1 MIPII
6 IIKHFYSEY
15 IFSRDFWY
23 SEKSIRDTSLSDP
36 CFYNFIWI
44 IFWIVIPLKIRDCSV
59 WIYWIFSGNL
69 NYNRINSWIKDIL
82 CLISLLKSDSNLI
95 SVLRETDHKIIKL
108 WKRINYL
115 KPNSLFYILTKW
127 GIL

>member
-36 CFYNFIWI
+36 SFYNFIWI
-44 IFWIVIPLKIRDCSV
+44 IFWIVIPLKIRDCTI
-59 WIYWIFSGNL
+59 WIHWIFSSNL
-69 NYNRINSWIKDIL
+69 NYDRINSWIKDIL

-95 SVLRETDHKIIKL
+95 SILRETDHKIIKP
-108 WKRINYL
+108 WKCINYL

-127 GIL
+127 CIL

>member
-6 IIKHFYSEY
+6 IIKHFYSKY

-23 SEKSIRDTSLSDP
+23 SEKSIRYTSLSNP
-36 CFYNFIWI
+36 RFYNFIWI

-59 WIYWIFSGNL
+59 WIHWIFSGNL
-69 NYNRINSWIKDIL
+69 NYDRINSWIKDIL

-95 SVLRETDHKIIKL
+95 SILRETYHKIIKS

-115 KPNSLFYILTKW
+115 KPNFLFYILTKW
-127 GIL
+127 CIL

>member
-6 IIKHFYSEY
+6 IIKHFYSEH

-23 SEKSIRDTSLSDP
+23 SEKSIWDTSLSDP
-36 CFYNFIWI
+36 GFYNFIWI
-44 IFWIVIPLKIRDCSV
+44 IFWIIIPLKIRDCSV
-59 WIYWIFSGNL
+59 WIHWIFSGNL
-69 NYNRINSWIKDIL
+69 NYDRINPWVKDIL
-82 CLISLLKSDSNLI
+82 CLISLLKSYSNLI
-95 SVLRETDHKIIKL
+95 SILRETDHKIIKS